1 MKARRGK
8 MRAAAAFL
16 LLAWVAGCGGQRGFE
31 RFVPSED
38 AARATLE
45 TVLRAWQNGEPPGS
59 IPDATPPIQI
69 VDSKRRL
76 GQRLE
81 RFEILG
87 PVPAEGHRRFAVRL
101 ILDNPPEEQKA
112 RFVVIG
118 LDPVWVFRL
127 EDYER
132 MIHWE
137 MPMTE
142 PTSRETVTTPA
153 SR

>member
-1 MKARRGK
+1 
-8 MRAAAAFL
+8 MRALLSKIVGAAGWL
-16 LLAWVAGCGGQRGFE
+16 LLVCASGCGSRPGYE

-38 AARATLE
+38 AGRSALE
-45 TVLRAWQNGEPPGS
+45 VVLKAWQNGEPPGS
-59 IPDATPPIQI
+59 IPDVTPAIHA
-69 VDSKRRL
+69 VDTHRRL

-81 RFEILG
+81 RYEVLG
-87 PVPAEGHRRFAVRL
+87 PVPADGHRRFAVRL
-101 ILDNPPEEQKA
+101 FLDNPREEQKA

-118 LDPVWVFRL
+118 LDPLWVFRL

-137 MPMTE
+137 MPM
-142 PTSRETVTTPA
+142 PDSTSKETVTAAP